1 MESNS
6 LSPEKLTA
14 GLCPVH
20 RKAIMKYRHTGSTFS
35 SLSLKIGGVFLFLLF
50 TLVSTGWAAPPVR
63 TSATKEAL
71 LKKVQTLIR
80 SDESNATNLQQAVT
94 LLKNGLRQ
102 YPEDPQILLKLAE
115 ATYRQAD
122 PSADIDKTFPLY
134 ARAGALAR
142 KALDVQPKLSE
153 GHYWHGL
160 FLLKKAQKV
169 GGLRAFFIVR
179 DGIKELDEVRK
190 ELPAYDH
197 GGAARVLGLLYCV
210 APGWSPFGD
219 VGKSIALEKEAIQV
233 APNYLLNRLYLARA
247 YQKKGDEKA
256 AVLEYRKMLAITPA
270 ATDLRN
276 ERRYQDEA
284 RQKLA
289 SLGQPLQ
296 ANSSPILP
304 D

>member
-1 MESNS
+1 M
-6 LSPEKLTA
+6 T
-14 GLCPVH
+14 H
-20 RKAIMKYRHTGSTFS
+20 RYTGSSFS
-35 SLSLKIGGVFLFLLF
+35 SLFLKIGGGIFFLLF
-50 TLVSTGWAAPPVR
+50 LLVSTGWSAPPVQ
-63 TSATKEAL
+63 TFPTKEAL
-71 LKKVQTLIR
+71 LQKVQTLIR
-80 SDESNATNLQQAVT
+80 SDESNGANLQQAVT

-102 YPEDPQILLKLAE
+102 YPEDPRLLLNLAE

-122 PSADIDKTFPLY
+122 PSADIDQTFPLY
-134 ARAGALAR
+134 ARAGALAQ

-179 DGIKELDEVRK
+179 DGIKELNEVRK

-197 GGAARVLGLLYCV
+197 GGASRVLGLLYCV

-219 VGKSIALEKEAIQV
+219 VEKSIALEKEAIQV
-233 APNYLLNRLYLARA
+233 APDYLLNRLYLARA
-247 YQKKGDEKA
+247 YQKKGNKEA
-256 AVLEYRKMLAITPA
+256 AARQYRKMLAVTPA
-270 ATDLRN
+270 ASDLKN
-276 ERRYQDEA
+276 ELRYQDEA

-289 SLGQPLQ
+289 SLGLPLR
-296 ANSSPILP
+296 ASSSQVLA